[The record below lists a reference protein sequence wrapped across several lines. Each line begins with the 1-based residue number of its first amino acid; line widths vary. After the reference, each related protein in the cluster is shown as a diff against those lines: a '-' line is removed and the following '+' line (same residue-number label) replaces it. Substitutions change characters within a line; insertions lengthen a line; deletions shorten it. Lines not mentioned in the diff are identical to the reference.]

1 MTLIENIKLINGGGI
16 FQAYAEDAILL
27 NGRVIKNEQDVGLSE
42 HQYNYFYTRHDDR
55 PIRIQSAERP
65 MSSNTPYEIASPK
78 VLVLQFKEYDLNGIM
93 YAVLNTFNGNYNRL
107 RYEVNQVEIRKEI
120 ILKSEI
126 GEVRPMDGYRLI
138 KISYTEFLPLDNCE
152 EITCNGDVVIPLT
165 NDVKVY
171 INDVLRYEPSCNTN
185 LELTLVDDLG
195 NPIDATYNGT
205 EIVVALSCA
214 DARVSNSD
222 DSYDVNVV
230 SGGDLELPDEDIT
243 LNGGAFLTKPSVK
256 DQDIELVDTS
266 DAPITPD
273 SIVGNKIVVDT
284 SAGGS
289 TLGAMPLKTGQ
300 TTSYATGDDGDLQR
314 GRLVNYTTLPYNNG
328 FGTTDRFTDVLGGQ
342 TFTSNI
348 VIDWS
353 TWDGGTDVLG
363 FILSSKSTLNLGIQD
378 WATWIAG
385 QPYTTDGFGD
395 WYITNAREMLSIFD
409 YGGTHGLG
417 DYPFYQG
424 FTGDDNFYTS
434 TTYHMNTAQAFYKDR
449 YRTNLL
455 TGTKGTTRKTIFVRQ
470 FTWDGATLT

>member
-1 MTLIENIKLINGGGI
+1 MTLINNIKLINGGGI

-27 NGRVIKNEQDVGLSE
+27 NGRVIKNEQDVGLTE
-42 HQYNYFYTRHDDR
+42 HKYNYFYTRHDDK
-55 PIRIQSAERP
+55 PISIRSAERP

-93 YAVLNTFNGNYNRL
+93 YAALNVFNGNYNRL

-138 KISYTEFLPLDNCE
+138 KISYTEYMPLDSCE

-222 DSYDVNVV
+222 DSYDVNVA
-230 SGGDLELPDEDIT
+230 SGGDLELPDENIT

-256 DQDIELVDTS
+256 DQDIELVDTA

-273 SIVGNKIVVDT
+273 SVVGNKIVVDT
-284 SAGGS
+284 SAGCSSKG
-289 TLGAMPLKTGQ
+289 LMPLQSGQ
-300 TTSYATGDDGDLQR
+300 TTSYATNDDGDLQR
-314 GRLVNYTTLPYNNG
+314 GRLVNYSTLPYNNG
-328 FGTTDRFTDVLGGQ
+328 FGTTDRFTDELGGQ
-342 TFTSNI
+342 TFTNNI
-348 VIDWS
+348 IIDWS
-353 TWDGGTDVLG
+353 TWDGGTDVNG
-363 FILSSKSTLNLGIQD
+363 YIFSNKSDIGGVNQN
-378 WATWIAG
+378 WATWMAG
-385 QPYTTDGFGD
+385 QPYTTDGFGN
-395 WYITNAREMLSIFD
+395 WYVVNAAEINSLFNYELTASLN
-409 YGGTHGLG
+409 G
-417 DYPFYQG
+417 YPFYQG
-424 FTGDDNFYTS
+424 ATGNDRYYTS
-434 TTYHMNTAQAFYKDR
+434 TTNINNTTFAFYKDR
-449 YRTNLL
+449 YNVNLGGVAKTSMYRAMLVRT
-455 TGTKGTTRKTIFVRQ
+455 
-470 FTWDGATLT
+470 FTWNGASLT

>member
-55 PIRIQSAERP
+55 PIRIQNAERP

-205 EIVVALSCA
+205 EIVVDVSCA

-222 DSYDVNVV
+222 DSYDVNVA
-230 SGGDLELPDEDIT
+230 SGGDLELPDSQINV
-243 LNGGAFLTKPSVK
+243 NGSNEGNVVSVK
-256 DQDIELVDTS
+256 TIDVNITDGTSTVVPDAVSLSGNTLDIEVPG
-266 DAPITPD
+266 API
-273 SIVGNKIVVDT
+273 
-284 SAGGS
+284 
-289 TLGAMPLKTGQ
+289 GAKLIKTGQ
-300 TTSYATGDDGDLQR
+300 TTSYRTGDDGDLEE
-314 GRLVNYTTLPYNNG
+314 GRATDFLTLASNNP
-328 FGTTDRFTDVLGGQ
+328 FGNTNRFTDELGGS
-342 TFTSNI
+342 TYANDI

-353 TWDGGTDVLG
+353 TYNGTDVLG
-363 FILSSKSTLNLGIQD
+363 YYRIPLPSNTWANQIDACLALSISTFTSGWRMANFKEFDNIHSKDDTLFSGRFDALNYTPFNISLGNYLSTSTSRDASFSIGYLLNPFGNFGINLISKSSSYQC
-378 WATWIAG
+378 IAVR
-385 QPYTTDGFGD
+385 T
-395 WYITNAREMLSIFD
+395 
-409 YGGTHGLG
+409 
-417 DYPFYQG
+417 
-424 FTGDDNFYTS
+424 FTVI
-434 TTYHMNTAQAFYKDR
+434 
-449 YRTNLL
+449 
-455 TGTKGTTRKTIFVRQ
+455 GTT
-470 FTWDGATLT
+470 LT

>member
-1 MTLIENIKLINGGGI
+1 MTLLENIKLINGGGI

-27 NGRVIKNEQDVGLSE
+27 NGRVIKNEQDVGLTE

-93 YAVLNTFNGNYNRL
+93 YAVLNVFNGNYNRL

-205 EIVVALSCA
+205 EIVVTLSCA

-222 DSYDVNVV
+222 DSYDVNVA

-243 LNGGAFLTKPSVK
+243 LNGGAFITKPSVK

-266 DAPITPD
+266 DSPITPD
-273 SIVGNKIVVDT
+273 SVVGNKIVVNT
-284 SAGGS
+284 SAGCSAKG
-289 TLGAMPLKTGQ
+289 LLPLKSGQ
-300 TTSYATGDDGDLQR
+300 TTSYATNDDGDLER
-314 GRLVNYTTLPYNNG
+314 GREVNVHTLYYNNG
-328 FGTTDRFTDVLGGQ
+328 FGNTNRFTDELGGQ
-342 TFTSNI
+342 TFTNNI
-348 VIDWS
+348 VIDWG
-353 TWDGGTDVLG
+353 TWDGGTNVNG
-363 FILSSKSTLNLGIQD
+363 YILSSNSDSNTGTTD
-378 WATWIAG
+378 WATWMSG
-385 QPYTTDGFGD
+385 QPYTTGGFGN
-395 WYITNAREMLSIFD
+395 WYVVNASEISTLINYNDTS
-409 YGGTHGLG
+409 GVN
-417 DYPFYQG
+417 DYPFY
-424 FTGDDNFYTS
+424 NSINHRLYTS
-434 TTYHMNTAQAFYKDR
+434 TTVPSNTTHAIFKQRNSFDLASVSKTSNNYSMWV
-449 YRTNLL
+449 RTFN
-455 TGTKGTTRKTIFVRQ
+455 
-470 FTWDGATLT
+470 WDGASLT

>member
-1 MTLIENIKLINGGGI
+1 MTLIDNIKLINGGGI
-16 FQAYAEDAILL
+16 FQAYAQDAILI
-27 NGRVIKNEQDVGLSE
+27 NGRVIKNEQDVGLTE
-42 HQYNYFYTRHDDR
+42 HKYNYFYTRHDDK
-55 PIRIQSAERP
+55 PISIRSAERP

-93 YAVLNTFNGNYNRL
+93 YAALNVFNGNYNRL

-138 KISYTEFLPLDNCE
+138 KISYTEYMPLDSCE
-152 EITCNGDVVIPLT
+152 QITCNGDVVIPLT

-230 SGGDLELPDEDIT
+230 SGGDLELPDENIT

-266 DAPITPD
+266 DTPITPD
-273 SIVGNKIVVDT
+273 SVVGNKIVVDT
-284 SAGGS
+284 SAGCSSKG
-289 TLGAMPLKTGQ
+289 LMPLQSGQ
-300 TTSYATGDDGDLQR
+300 TTSYATNDDGDLQR
-314 GRLVNYTTLPYNNG
+314 GRLVDFNTLPYNNG
-328 FGTTDRFTDVLGGQ
+328 FANTNRFTDELGGQ
-342 TFTSNI
+342 TFTNNI
-348 VIDWS
+348 IIDWS

-363 FILSSKSTLNLGIQD
+363 YILSINSDSNTSQQ
-378 WATWIAG
+378 TWTTWMSG

-395 WYITNAREMLSIFD
+395 WYVVNVAELNTLLNWS
-409 YGGTHGLG
+409 YGSGLDG
-417 DYPFYQG
+417 YPFNNP
-424 FTGDDNFYTS
+424 TSGDGNFWTS
-434 TTYHMNTAQAFYKDR
+434 TTLASNTNNALYKNR
-449 YRTNLL
+449 NTFEIRQT
-455 TGTKGTTRKTIFVRQ
+455 TKGNTNNAMWVRT
-470 FTWDGATLT
+470 FTWNGASLT

>member
-1 MTLIENIKLINGGGI
+1 MTLINNIKLINGGGI

-27 NGRVIKNEQDVGLSE
+27 NGRVIKNEQDVGLNE
-42 HQYNYFYTRHDDR
+42 HQYNYFYTRHDDK
-55 PIRIQSAERP
+55 PISIRSAERP

-93 YAVLNTFNGNYNRL
+93 YAALNVFNGNYNRL

-138 KISYTEFLPLDNCE
+138 KISYTEYMPLDSCE

-222 DSYDVNVV
+222 DSYDVNVA
-230 SGGDLELPDEDIT
+230 SGGDLELPDENIT

-256 DQDIELVDTS
+256 NQDIELVDTA

-273 SIVGNKIVVDT
+273 SVVGNKIVVDT
-284 SAGGS
+284 SAGCSSKG
-289 TLGAMPLKTGQ
+289 LMPLQSGQ
-300 TTSYATGDDGDLQR
+300 TTSYATNDDGDLQR
-314 GRLVNYTTLPYNNG
+314 GRLVNYSTLPYNNG
-328 FGTTDRFTDVLGGQ
+328 FGTTDRFTDELGGQ
-342 TFTSNI
+342 TFTNNI
-348 VIDWS
+348 IIDWS
-353 TWDGGTDVLG
+353 TWDGGTDVNG
-363 FILSSKSTLNLGIQD
+363 YIFSNKSDIGGVNQN
-378 WATWIAG
+378 WATWMSG
-385 QPYTTDGFGD
+385 QPYTTSGFGN
-395 WYITNAREMLSIFD
+395 WYVVNAAEINSLFNYELTASLN
-409 YGGTHGLG
+409 G
-417 DYPFYQG
+417 YPFYQG
-424 FTGDDNFYTS
+424 ATGNDRYYTS
-434 TTYHMNTAQAFYKDR
+434 TTNINNTTFAFYKDR
-449 YRTNLL
+449 YNVNLGGVAKTSMYRAMLVRT
-455 TGTKGTTRKTIFVRQ
+455 
-470 FTWDGATLT
+470 FTWNGASLT